1 MNPEANATGV
11 ARIYNSPLICFP
23 GILQMIA
30 DDHGKYYNPMFYRE
44 LASAQESA
52 REILPL
58 VLDIV
63 KPSSVIDIGCGTG
76 NWLAIAHELGVR
88 EVLGIDGRWVKAQLA
103 IPPEKFIEHDLSKP
117 LKLDRRFDLALSLEV
132 AEHLPA
138 SAARIFVQS
147 LCDAADVVLFSAAI
161 PGQGGRRHVNEQWPA
176 YWAELFAVLRY
187 ECYDF
192 LRPKIWNNPRVTWH
206 YAQNSV
212 IFARAGSQHFFGEA
226 TPPLPLVHPVL
237 WSSQVAR
244 MRNPGKLLESLPKA
258 ILASIKPKKT
268 RL

>member
-1 MNPEANATGV
+1 MSAE
-11 ARIYNSPLICFP
+11 
-23 GILQMIA
+23 
-30 DDHGKYYNPMFYRE
+30 DHGKYYNPKFYRE

-63 KPSSVIDIGCGTG
+63 KPASVIDIGCGTG
-76 NWLAIAHELGVR
+76 NWLAIAYELGVR
-88 EVLGIDGRWVKAQLA
+88 EVLGIDGPWVKAQLA
-103 IPPEKFIEHDLSKP
+103 IPAEKFIEHDLSTP

-138 SAARIFVQS
+138 LAARGFVQS

-161 PGQGGRRHVNEQWPA
+161 PGQGGRRHLNEQWPA
-176 YWAELFAVLRY
+176 YWAQLFQELRY
-187 ECYDF
+187 DCYDF
-192 LRPKIWNNPRVTWH
+192 LRPRIWNNPRVTWH
-206 YAQNSV
+206 YAQNAM
-212 IFARAGSQHFFGEA
+212 IFARSGSRHSLGEPA
-226 TPPLPLVHPVL
+226 PPLPLVHPVL

-244 MRNPGKLLESLPKA
+244 MRNPGKLLENLPKA

-268 RL
+268 SP